1 MQQVKGRREPFL
13 VKTQVKIYAVFS
25 SKKLGITG
33 KLTYLW
39 IMIQH
44 YTTNF
49 EKKYEKYFKFK
60 FNIFKIPQ

>member
-1 MQQVKGRREPFL
+1 MQQVKGRGEPFL

-25 SKKLGITG
+25 RKKLGITG
-33 KLTYLW
+33 KLIYLW

-49 EKKYEKYFKFK
+49 QKKK
-60 FNIFKIPQ
+60 